1 MVRQNHNQNGD
12 GEKMKKI
19 LKKYGDSLVVTFTK
33 DERAIFKLK
42 EGDVIEVE
50 IDKPID
56 WKAVARRV
64 KKDGKNE

>member
-1 MVRQNHNQNGD
+1 
-12 GEKMKKI
+12 MKKI